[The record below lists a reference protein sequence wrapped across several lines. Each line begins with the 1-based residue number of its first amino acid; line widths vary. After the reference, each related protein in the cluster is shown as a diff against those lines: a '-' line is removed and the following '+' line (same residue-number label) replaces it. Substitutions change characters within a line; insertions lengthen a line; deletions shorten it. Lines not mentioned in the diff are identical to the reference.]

1 MPVTLISRA
10 ITSEFI
16 LCITYMAYEPYLDPE
31 SCPMT
36 AEWQEERDL
45 RIQHHLDWVKS
56 LDETD
61 DLDKAIRFCRRASH

>member
-1 MPVTLISRA
+1 MT
-10 ITSEFI
+10 
-16 LCITYMAYEPYLDPE
+16 EPYLDPE

-45 RIQHHLDWVKS
+45 RIQRHLDWIKS

-61 DLDKAIRFCRRASH
+61 DLDKAIRFSRRSFH

>member
-1 MPVTLISRA
+1 MPVTLILRA

-16 LCITYMAYEPYLDPE
+16 LRFTYMAYEPSLDPE
-31 SCPMT
+31 DCPMT
-36 AEWQEERDL
+36 AEWHEERDIRL
-45 RIQHHLDWVKS
+45 QRYIEWVQS

>member
-16 LCITYMAYEPYLDPE
+16 LCITYMAYEPFLDPE

-45 RIQHHLDWVKS
+45 RIQRHLDWVKS
-56 LDETD
+56 LQV
-61 DLDKAIRFCRRASH
+61 DLDEDIRFCRRASH